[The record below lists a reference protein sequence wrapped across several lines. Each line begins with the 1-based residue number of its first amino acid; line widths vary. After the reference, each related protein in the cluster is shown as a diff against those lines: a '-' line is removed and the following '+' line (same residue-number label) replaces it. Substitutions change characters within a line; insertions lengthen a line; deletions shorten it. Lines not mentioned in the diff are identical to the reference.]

1 MKDKLLYWIR
11 YVIYFQINFQFVL
24 RQILVEAFEA
34 AVRLQLCRLKFYC
47 TLLWQVTLK
56 EVRLWSMP
64 WLRMES
70 NMNYLLKLK
79 IQIFDFLEYNFLKK
93 TYQVEECRKGTKKSF
108 QKCYKHKS
116 KIHPQFLPEQDTQ
129 FPRKI
134 RKKWGW
140 PNKSRNLPKW
150 SKRTIAK

>member
-1 MKDKLLYWIR
+1 MVDAMIAYGIQYELFAEI
-11 YVIYFQINFQFVL
+11 
-24 RQILVEAFEA
+24 
-34 AVRLQLCRLKFYC
+34 
-47 TLLWQVTLK
+47 
-56 EVRLWSMP
+56 
-64 WLRMES
+64 
-70 NMNYLLKLK
+70 LK
-79 IQIFDFLEYNFLKK
+79 IQISDFLEYNFKK

-140 PNKSRNLPKW
+140 PNKLRNLPKW
-150 SKRTIAK
+150 SKRTIAKWKME